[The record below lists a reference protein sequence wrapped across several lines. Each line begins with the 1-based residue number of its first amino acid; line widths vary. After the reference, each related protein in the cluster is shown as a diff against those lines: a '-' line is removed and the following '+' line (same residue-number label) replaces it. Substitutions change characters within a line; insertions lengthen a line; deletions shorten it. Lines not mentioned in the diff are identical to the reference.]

1 MSTATTNEMLRLM
14 AHRRVRSCA
23 LAAFGTMVATVFVVG
38 YGIAEP
44 ASRFGLF
51 MMGFSVACM
60 LGAAANLLT
69 VVSAARKMDAGLDA
83 TREAAVMIANYVNE
97 ELHRRGQGYEALVA
111 PGEGIVIRR
120 QEQRPTRH

>member
-1 MSTATTNEMLRLM
+1 MSTMITNETLRVM
-14 AHRRVRSCA
+14 AHRRVRWCA
-23 LAAFGTMVATVFVVG
+23 MATFGTMFCTVLVVG
-38 YGIAEP
+38 YGITEP

-60 LGAAANLLT
+60 LGACANLLT
-69 VVSAARKMDAGLDA
+69 VVSAARKMDEGMDA
-83 TREAAVMIANYVNE
+83 TRDAAVMIADFVSNE
-97 ELHRRGQGYEALVA
+97 LRRRGQGFEAVVA